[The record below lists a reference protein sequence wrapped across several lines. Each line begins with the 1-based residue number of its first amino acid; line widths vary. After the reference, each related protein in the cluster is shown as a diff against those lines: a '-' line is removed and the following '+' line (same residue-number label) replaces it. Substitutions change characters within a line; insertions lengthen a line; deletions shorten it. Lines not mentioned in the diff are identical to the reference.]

1 MLRKGKISKTLNF
14 RGKVN
19 VATDRLKFLKS
30 HERWLGTKQGP
41 EYDPHKN
48 IMAQTGPAHKKL
60 SQGLLDRAMS
70 KRKSGIAVGL
80 RILSLGAKGPRA
92 MGKLIKLKR
101 IRKLKG
107 KNKF

>member
-80 RILSLGAKGPRA
+80 RILSWGPKDKIPNPTA
-92 MGKLIKLKR
+92 LPGFLLLIAR
-101 IRKLKG
+101 SGRP
-107 KNKF
+107 